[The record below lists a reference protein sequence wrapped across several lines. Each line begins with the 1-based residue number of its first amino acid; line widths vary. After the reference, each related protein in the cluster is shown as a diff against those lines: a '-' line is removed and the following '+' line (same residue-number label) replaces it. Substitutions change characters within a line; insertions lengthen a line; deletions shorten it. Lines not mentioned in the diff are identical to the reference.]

1 MNFTDKSIKAL
12 KAKEKRYVLT
22 EPGNY
27 GEGRLQI
34 RVSESGAKTF
44 RVQYHLNGKRKVIG
58 LGNYPTVDLKK
69 ARSKHAEISVLL
81 SENIDPQEHQ
91 LKTQKA
97 EFASSAKRTM
107 LEMLDDFNVFIS
119 NRWAESTI
127 GRTEKLIKR
136 NITPFIATELM
147 PDEFTIDMARDII
160 YRVYNRG
167 AKEQSRLVRSTLM
180 SILKFAIDFDNSPEQ
195 YKKPNL
201 YDIKTNF
208 IRDINFETPKNK
220 GERWLNEAEL
230 KIVWNADDLPYYTQ
244 QYIKLALLLGGQRVN
259 EVYGSYV
266 SDFDLE
272 NKTFTIPANRIKVQQ
287 RGDHIVPLCETAIP
301 IIQELMKQAGKA
313 GQMFPHRDNPTA
325 TAHVSTI
332 RMAILRWCEKN
343 EVPQFNPRDLR
354 RTCKTLMGKAGIDK
368 INRDILQQHN
378 KFDISSVH
386 YDRYDYMKEKLV
398 SIQTWEEYIKK
409 VININYIFQV

>member
-22 EPGNY
+22 ESGNY

-44 RVQYHLNGKRKVIG
+44 RVQYHINGKRKVIG

-69 ARSKHAEISVLL
+69 ARSKHAKIAVLL
-81 SENIDPQEHQ
+81 SDNIDPQEHQ
-91 LKTQKA
+91 LETQKA
-97 EFASSAKRTM
+97 EFESSAKSTM
-107 LEMLDDFNVFIS
+107 LQMLADFNVFIS
-119 NRWAESTI
+119 TRWAESTI
-127 GRTEKLIKR
+127 DRTEKLIKR
-136 NITPFIATELM
+136 NITPFIKPELM

-167 AKEQSRLVRSTLM
+167 AKEQARLVRSVLM

-230 KIVWNADDLPYYTQ
+230 KKVWNADDLPYYTH

-266 SDFDLE
+266 SDFDLKS
-272 NKTFTIPANRIKVQQ
+272 KTFTIPANRIKVQQ

-301 IIQELMKQAGKA
+301 IIQNLMQQSGKV

-325 TAHVSTI
+325 TAHVSTL

-343 EVPQFNPRDLR
+343 KVPNFNPRDLR

-378 KFDISSVH
+378 KFDVSSVH
-386 YDRYDYMKEKLV
+386 YDRYDYMKEKTLC
-398 SIQTWEEYIKK
+398 INTWECFILNAVK
-409 VININYIFQV
+409 

>member
-12 KAKEKRYVLT
+12 KAKDKRYVLT
-22 EPGNY
+22 ESGNY

-81 SENIDPQEHQ
+81 SDNIDPQEQQ

-97 EFASSAKRTM
+97 EFASLAKRTM

-119 NRWAESTI
+119 TRWAESTI
-127 GRTEKLIKR
+127 ARTEKLIKR

-220 GERWLNEAEL
+220 GERWLSEDEL
-230 KIVWNADDLPYYTQ
+230 KKVWNADDLPYYTQ

-266 SDFDLE
+266 SDFDVE

-301 IIQELMKQAGKA
+301 IIQKLIQQSGKA

-343 EVPQFNPRDLR
+343 DVPPFNPRDLR

-386 YDRYDYMKEKLV
+386 YDRYDYMKEKRN
-398 SIQTWEEYIKK
+398 SIEMWEKFLLKSI
-409 VININYIFQV
+409 

>member
-12 KAKEKRYVLT
+12 KAKDKRYVLT
-22 EPGNY
+22 ESGNY

-81 SENIDPQEHQ
+81 SDNIDPQEQQ

-107 LEMLDDFNVFIS
+107 LEMLDDFNVFI
-119 NRWAESTI
+119 NTRWAESTI
-127 GRTEKLIKR
+127 ARTEKLIKR

-220 GERWLNEAEL
+220 GERWLSEAEL
-230 KIVWNADDLPYYTQ
+230 KKVWNADDLPYYTQ

-266 SDFDLE
+266 SDFDVE

-301 IIQELMKQAGKA
+301 IIQELMQQSGKA

-343 EVPQFNPRDLR
+343 NFEPFNPRDLR
-354 RTCKTLMGKAGIDK
+354 RTSKTLMGKAGIDK
-368 INRDILQQHN
+368 VNRDILQQHN
-378 KFDISSVH
+378 KFDVSSVH
-386 YDRYDYMKEKLV
+386 YDRYDYMKEKQA
-398 SIQTWEEYIKK
+398 SITMWESFILNT
-409 VININYIFQV
+409 V

>member
-22 EPGNY
+22 ESGNY

-44 RVQYHLNGKRKVIG
+44 RVQYHINGKRKVIG

-69 ARSKHAEISVLL
+69 ARSKHAKIAVLL
-81 SENIDPQEHQ
+81 SDNIDPQEHQ
-91 LKTQKA
+91 LETQKA

-107 LEMLDDFNVFIS
+107 LQMLADFNVFIS
-119 NRWAESTI
+119 TRWAESTI
-127 GRTEKLIKR
+127 DRTEKLIKR
-136 NITPFIATELM
+136 NITPFIKPELM

-167 AKEQSRLVRSTLM
+167 AKEQARLVRSVLM

-230 KIVWNADDLPYYTQ
+230 KKVWNADDLPYYTH

-301 IIQELMKQAGKA
+301 IIQELIQQAGKA

-325 TAHVSTI
+325 TAHVSTL

-343 EVPQFNPRDLR
+343 KVPNFNPRDLR

-378 KFDISSVH
+378 KFDVSSVH
-386 YDRYDYMKEKLV
+386 YDRYDYMKEKRQ
-398 SIQTWEEYIKK
+398 SIEVWEIYIYS
-409 VININYIFQV
+409 VIN

>member
-22 EPGNY
+22 ESGNY

-44 RVQYHLNGKRKVIG
+44 RVQYHINGKRKVIG
-58 LGNYPTVDLKK
+58 LGNYPIVDLKT
-69 ARSKHAEISVLL
+69 ARSKHAKIAVLL
-81 SENIDPQEHQ
+81 SDNIDPQEHQ
-91 LKTQKA
+91 LETQKA
-97 EFASSAKRTM
+97 EFESSAKRTM
-107 LEMLDDFNVFIS
+107 LQMLSDFNVFIS
-119 NRWAESTI
+119 TRWAESTI
-127 GRTEKLIKR
+127 DRTEKLIKR
-136 NITPFIATELM
+136 NITPFIKPELM

-167 AKEQSRLVRSTLM
+167 AKEQARLVRSVLM

-220 GERWLNEAEL
+220 GERWLSETEL
-230 KIVWNADDLPYYTQ
+230 KKVWNADDLPYYTH

-259 EVYGSYV
+259 EVYGSYI
-266 SDFDLE
+266 SDFDLKG
-272 NKTFTIPANRIKVQQ
+272 KTFTIPASRIKVQQ

-301 IIQELMKQAGKA
+301 IIQELMQQSGKA

-325 TAHVSTI
+325 TAHVSTL

-343 EVPQFNPRDLR
+343 KVPNFNPRDLR

-378 KFDISSVH
+378 KFDVSSVH
-386 YDRYDYMKEKLV
+386 YDRYDYLKEKRQ
-398 SIQTWEEYIKK
+398 SIEVWEIYINS
-409 VININYIFQV
+409 VIN

>member
-22 EPGNY
+22 ESGNY

-44 RVQYHLNGKRKVIG
+44 RVQYHINGKRKVIG

-69 ARSKHAEISVLL
+69 ARSKHAKIAVLL
-81 SENIDPQEHQ
+81 SDNIDPQEHQ
-91 LKTQKA
+91 LETQKA
-97 EFASSAKRTM
+97 EFESSAKRTM
-107 LEMLDDFNVFIS
+107 LKMLDDFNVFIS
-119 NRWAESTI
+119 TRWAESTI
-127 GRTEKLIKR
+127 DRTEKLIKR
-136 NITPFIATELM
+136 NINPFIKPELM

-167 AKEQSRLVRSTLM
+167 AKEQARLVRSVLM

-230 KIVWNADDLPYYTQ
+230 KKVWNADDLPYYTH

-266 SDFDLE
+266 SDFDLKS
-272 NKTFTIPANRIKVQQ
+272 KTFTIPASRIKVQQ
-287 RGDHIVPLCETAIP
+287 RGDHIVPLCKTAIP
-301 IIQELMKQAGKA
+301 IIQELMQQSGKA

-325 TAHVSTI
+325 TAHVSTL

-343 EVPQFNPRDLR
+343 KVPNFNPRDLR

-378 KFDISSVH
+378 KFDVSSVH
-386 YDRYDYMKEKLV
+386 YDRYDYMKEKRQ
-398 SIQTWEEYIKK
+398 SIEVWEDFIYCAIK
-409 VININYIFQV
+409 

>member
-12 KAKEKRYVLT
+12 KAKDKRYVLT
-22 EPGNY
+22 ESGNY

-44 RVQYHLNGKRKVIG
+44 RVQYHINGKRKVIG
-58 LGNYPTVDLKK
+58 LGNYPVVDLKT

-81 SENIDPQEHQ
+81 SNNIDPQEHQ

-119 NRWAESTI
+119 TRWAESTI

-136 NITPFIATELM
+136 NITPFIATDLM

-167 AKEQSRLVRSTLM
+167 AKEQARLVRSTLM
-180 SILKFAIDFDNSPEQ
+180 SILKYAIDFDNSPEQ

-220 GERWLNEAEL
+220 GERWLSEAEL
-230 KIVWNADDLPYYTQ
+230 KKVWNADDLPYYTQ

-272 NKTFTIPANRIKVQQ
+272 NKTFTIPANRIKVKQ
-287 RGDHIVPLCETAIP
+287 RGDHIVPLCETVIP
-301 IIQELMKQAGKA
+301 IIQELMQQAGKA

-343 EVPQFNPRDLR
+343 DVPPFNPRDLR

-378 KFDISSVH
+378 KFDVSSVH
-386 YDRYDYMKEKLV
+386 YDRYDYMKEKKG
-398 SIQTWEEYIKK
+398 SINTWENFIKRT
-409 VININYIFQV
+409 I

>member
-22 EPGNY
+22 ESGNY

-44 RVQYHLNGKRKVIG
+44 RVQYHINGKRKVIG
-58 LGNYPTVDLKK
+58 LGNYPIVDLKK
-69 ARSKHAEISVLL
+69 ARSKHAKIAALL
-81 SENIDPQEHQ
+81 SDNIDPQEHR
-91 LKTQKA
+91 LETQKA
-97 EFASSAKRTM
+97 KFESAAKKTM
-107 LEMLDDFNVFIS
+107 HQMLDDFNVYIS
-119 NRWAESTI
+119 TRWAESTI
-127 GRTEKLIKR
+127 DRTEKLIKR
-136 NITPFIATELM
+136 NLTPFIAPDLM

-167 AKEQSRLVRSTLM
+167 AKEQARLVRSVLM

-195 YKKPNL
+195 YKKPNH
-201 YDIKTNF
+201 YDIKSNF

-220 GERWLNEAEL
+220 GERWLSEEEI
-230 KIVWNADDLPYYTQ
+230 KKVWNADDLPYYTH

-266 SDFDLE
+266 SDFDIK
-272 NKTFTIPANRIKVQQ
+272 NKTFTIPASRIKVKQ

-301 IIQELMKQAGKA
+301 IIQELMQQQGSA

-325 TAHVSTI
+325 TAHVSTL

-343 EVPQFNPRDLR
+343 KVPNFNPRDLR
-354 RTCKTLMGKAGIDK
+354 RTCKTLMGKAGISK
-368 INRDILQQHN
+368 ANRDILQQHH
-378 KFDISSVH
+378 KFDVSSVH
-386 YDRYDYMKEKLV
+386 YDRYDYMTEKCE
-398 SIQTWEEYIKK
+398 SIKVWEEFIIN
-409 VININYIFQV
+409 VIN

>member
-22 EPGNY
+22 ESGNY

-44 RVQYHLNGKRKVIG
+44 RVQYHINGKRKVIG

-69 ARSKHAEISVLL
+69 ARSKHAKIAVLL
-81 SENIDPQEHQ
+81 SDNIDPQEHQ
-91 LKTQKA
+91 LETQKA
-97 EFASSAKRTM
+97 EFGSLAKRTM
-107 LEMLDDFNVFIS
+107 LQMLADFNVFIS
-119 NRWAESTI
+119 TRWAESTI
-127 GRTEKLIKR
+127 DRTEKLIKR
-136 NITPFIATELM
+136 NITPFIKPELM

-167 AKEQSRLVRSTLM
+167 AKEQARLVRSVLM

-230 KIVWNADDLPYYTQ
+230 KKVWNADDLPYYTH

-287 RGDHIVPLCETAIP
+287 RGDHIVPLCETTIP
-301 IIQELMKQAGKA
+301 VIQELMQQSGKA

-325 TAHVSTI
+325 TAHVSTL

-343 EVPQFNPRDLR
+343 KVPNFNPRDLR

-378 KFDISSVH
+378 KFDVSSVH
-386 YDRYDYMKEKLV
+386 YDRYDYMKEKRQ
-398 SIQTWEEYIKK
+398 SIEVWEKFLLKSI
-409 VININYIFQV
+409 

>member
-1 MNFTDKSIKAL
+1 MKFTDKSIKAL
-12 KAKEKRYVLT
+12 KSKQSRYVLT
-22 EPGNY
+22 ESGNY

-34 RVSESGAKTF
+34 RVNETGTKTF
-44 RVQYHLNGKRKVIG
+44 RVQYHFNAKRKVIG
-58 LGNYPTVDLKK
+58 IGTYPATDLKA
-69 ARSKHAEISVLL
+69 ARSKHSEISELL
-81 SENIDPQEHQ
+81 RNDIDPQENK
-91 LKTQKA
+91 LTQ
-97 EFASSAKRTM
+97 ASIAFESAAKRTM
-107 LEMLDDFNVFIS
+107 HQMLDDFNIYIS
-119 NRWAESTI
+119 TRWAESTI
-127 GRTEKLIKR
+127 DRTEKLIKR
-136 NITPFIATELM
+136 NLTPFIAPDLM

-167 AKEQSRLVRSTLM
+167 AKEQARLVRSVLM

-201 YDIKTNF
+201 YYIKTNF

-230 KIVWNADDLPYYTQ
+230 KKVWNADDLPYYTH

-266 SDFDLE
+266 SDFDLKS
-272 NKTFTIPANRIKVQQ
+272 KTFTIPASRIKVQQ
-287 RGDHIVPLCETAIP
+287 RGDHIVPLCDTAIP
-301 IIQELMKQAGKA
+301 IIQELMQQSGKA

-325 TAHVSTI
+325 TAHVSTL

-343 EVPQFNPRDLR
+343 KVPNFNPRDLR

-378 KFDISSVH
+378 KFDVSSVH
-386 YDRYDYMKEKLV
+386 YDRYDYMKEKRQ
-398 SIQTWEEYIKK
+398 SIEVWEGF
-409 VININYIFQV
+409 INYTIN

>member
-22 EPGNY
+22 ESGNY

-44 RVQYHLNGKRKVIG
+44 RVQYHINGKRKVIG

-69 ARSKHAEISVLL
+69 ARSKHAKIAVLL
-81 SENIDPQEHQ
+81 SDNIDPQEHQ
-91 LKTQKA
+91 LEVQKA
-97 EFASSAKRTM
+97 EFESSAKRTM
-107 LEMLDDFNVFIS
+107 LQMLSDFNVFIS
-119 NRWAESTI
+119 TRWAESTI
-127 GRTEKLIKR
+127 DRTEKLIKR
-136 NITPFIATELM
+136 NITPFIKPELM

-167 AKEQSRLVRSTLM
+167 AKEQARLVRSVLM

-220 GERWLNEAEL
+220 GERWLSEAEL
-230 KIVWNADDLPYYTQ
+230 KKVWNADDLPYYTH

-259 EVYGSYV
+259 EVYGSYI
-266 SDFDLE
+266 SDFDLKS
-272 NKTFTIPANRIKVQQ
+272 KTFTIPASRIKVQQ

-301 IIQELMKQAGKA
+301 IIQELMQQSGKA

-325 TAHVSTI
+325 TAHVSTL
-332 RMAILRWCEKN
+332 RMAILRWCKKN
-343 EVPQFNPRDLR
+343 KVPNFNPRDLR

-378 KFDISSVH
+378 KFDVSSVH
-386 YDRYDYMKEKLV
+386 YDRYDYMKEKKH
-398 SIQTWEEYIKK
+398 SIEVWEEFIRCVTK
-409 VININYIFQV
+409 

>member
-12 KAKEKRYVLT
+12 KAKDKRYVLT
-22 EPGNY
+22 ESGNY

-44 RVQYHLNGKRKVIG
+44 RVQYHINGKRKVIG
-58 LGNYPTVDLKK
+58 LGNYPAVDLKK
-69 ARSKHAEISVLL
+69 ARSKHAKIAVLL
-81 SENIDPQEHQ
+81 SDNIDPQEHQ
-91 LKTQKA
+91 LETQKA
-97 EFASSAKRTM
+97 EFESSAKRTM
-107 LEMLDDFNVFIS
+107 LQMLADFNVFIS
-119 NRWAESTI
+119 TRWAESTI
-127 GRTEKLIKR
+127 DRTEKLIKR
-136 NITPFIATELM
+136 NINPFIKPELM

-167 AKEQSRLVRSTLM
+167 AKEQARLVRSVLM

-230 KIVWNADDLPYYTQ
+230 KKVWNADDLPYYTH

-266 SDFDLE
+266 SDFDLK
-272 NKTFTIPANRIKVQQ
+272 NKTFTIPASRIKVQQ

-301 IIQELMKQAGKA
+301 IIKELMQQSGKA

-325 TAHVSTI
+325 TAHVSTL

-343 EVPQFNPRDLR
+343 DVPPFNPRDLR

-378 KFDISSVH
+378 KFDVSSVH
-386 YDRYDYMKEKLV
+386 YDRYDYMREKCN
-398 SIQTWEEYIKK
+398 S
-409 VININYIFQV
+409 INIWEKFINCIIN

>member
-22 EPGNY
+22 ESGNY

-44 RVQYHLNGKRKVIG
+44 RVQYHINGKRKVIG
-58 LGNYPTVDLKK
+58 LGNYPIVDLKT
-69 ARSKHAEISVLL
+69 ARSKHAKISALL
-81 SENIDPQEHQ
+81 SDNIDPQEQRLQNKKEKFESAAKKTMHQ
-91 LKTQKA
+91 
-97 EFASSAKRTM
+97 M
-107 LEMLDDFNVFIS
+107 LEDFDQFIS
-119 NRWAESTI
+119 TRWAETTI
-127 GRTEKLIKR
+127 DRTQKLIKR
-136 NITPFIATELM
+136 NITPFIAPDLM
-147 PDEFTIDMARDII
+147 PDEFTIDMARDTI

-167 AKEQSRLVRSTLM
+167 AKEQARLVRSVLM

-195 YKKPNL
+195 YKKPNH

-220 GERWLNEAEL
+220 GERWLNEDEL
-230 KIVWNADDLPYYTQ
+230 KKVWNADDLPYYTH

-266 SDFDLE
+266 SDFDIK
-272 NKTFTIPANRIKVQQ
+272 NKTFTIPASRIKVKQ

-301 IIQELMKQAGKA
+301 IIQELMQQSGKA

-325 TAHVSTI
+325 TAHVSTL
-332 RMAILRWCEKN
+332 RMAIIRWSEKN
-343 EVPQFNPRDLR
+343 NVPHFNPRDLR

-378 KFDISSVH
+378 KFDVSSVH
-386 YDRYDYMKEKLV
+386 YDRYDYMKEKRQ
-398 SIQTWEEYIKK
+398 SIEVWEGFLLN
-409 VININYIFQV
+409 NIGK